1 MFNAESVLQFTMI
14 YNNDAPWPVT
24 PDGGSYTLELL
35 DANGKM
41 NNADNW
47 FAGCQLGSPAE
58 VFNPDCLVDI
68 DNLVEGDFAIYPNPA
83 HTYFII
89 STGDYAQLETV
100 VQIIDASGKI
110 IQEQSV
116 IASDQIIV
124 NTTQLSAGIY
134 WVKISN
140 ATLQASK
147 ALVIEN

>member
-1 MFNAESVLQFTMI
+1 
-14 YNNDAPWPVT
+14 
-24 PDGGSYTLELL
+24 
-35 DANGKM
+35 
-41 NNADNW
+41 
-47 FAGCQLGSPAE
+47 
-58 VFNPDCLVDI
+58 
-68 DNLVEGDFAIYPNPA
+68 PA

-116 IASDQIIV
+116 IASDQIII

>member
-1 MFNAESVLQFTMI
+1 
-14 YNNDAPWPVT
+14 
-24 PDGGSYTLELL
+24 
-35 DANGKM
+35 
-41 NNADNW
+41 
-47 FAGCQLGSPAE
+47 
-58 VFNPDCLVDI
+58 
-68 DNLVEGDFAIYPNPA
+68 
-83 HTYFII
+83 
-89 STGDYAQLETV
+89 